1 MRIFLFC
8 MLALLAGPLRAA
20 EDLRQLAPMPAA
32 AAANLR
38 AEMRASLLALNEII
52 GLVATGKLKEAGELA
67 EKELGTS
74 AMGKYRGQPFDARP
88 GPHMPPAMHAI
99 GMDGHRAASAFARL
113 AASGDRE
120 QTMAA
125 LPSLTTACV
134 SCHYAYRIR

>member
-1 MRIFLFC
+1 
-8 MLALLAGPLRAA
+8 
-20 EDLRQLAPMPAA
+20 MPAA

-74 AMGKYRGQPFDARP
+74 AMGKYRSQPFDARP

-99 GMDGHRAASAFARL
+99 GMDGHQAASAFARL

-125 LPSLTTACV
+125 LPSLTAACV